1 MLFIIDKLLYLIL
14 TNLNPMNKKIFISY
28 SWGNSEHQE
37 WVVNL
42 ATRLMN
48 DTVDVVLDRW
58 SLKDGHDIFS
68 FMEEMVKSDEI
79 FRVLI
84 ISNKKYSE
92 KADSREG
99 GVGTETQ
106 IITPNIYSKEKQE
119 KFIPL
124 VIERDDKEEPYL
136 PIYLKSRKYID
147 FSRIENFEE
156 SYEELLRN
164 ILEAPSLPKPKI
176 GNKPP
181 VYITDSTI
189 NLSETNNRL
198 RTIENQLKKSNT
210 VSIKELNNFIDLFLE
225 NLWNYE
231 QKNPSNDIKLYGEQL
246 YNALVSYKPL
256 REDYIKF
263 VDILSSF
270 EIENSE
276 DVLIEFFENAPLYNR
291 PREENTRSWSDSS
304 FDIFKIIFHEL
315 FIYTVAICLKNK
327 NYKLV
332 ADLLHS
338 KYYKKEVY
346 NGKVEA
352 ESFVFLYKY
361 HENLENYMSKAF
373 NKITGFGD
381 YVIANLSETL
391 KKEDFILAD
400 TLCYFDSYL
409 NPKNDYDTWF
419 PNTYIYGQRQNL
431 TFFEKITSQ
440 KHFEK
445 IKEIF
450 NVNTKEELQAKL
462 NTYANNSN
470 DRIRYGRGGFNH
482 IPFINELIN
491 PETISIYR

>member
-1 MLFIIDKLLYLIL
+1 MS
-14 TNLNPMNKKIFISY
+14 KKIFISY

-37 WVVNL
+37 WIVNL

-48 DTVDVVLDRW
+48 DTIDVVLDRW

-92 KADSREG
+92 KADIREG

-106 IITPNIYSKEKQE
+106 IITPSIYSKEKQE
-119 KFIPL
+119 KFIPI
-124 VIERDDKEEPYL
+124 VIERDENGEPYL

-147 FSRIENFEE
+147 FSRIETFED

-176 GNKPP
+176 GVKPP
-181 VYITDSTI
+181 AYITESTI
-189 NLSETNNRL
+189 NLSETNNKL
-198 RTIENQLKKSNT
+198 RTIENQLKKSNS
-210 VSIKELNNFIDLFLE
+210 VSNKELNNFMELFLD

-231 QKNPSNDIKLYGEQL
+231 QKNTSNDLKLFGEQL

-256 REDYIKF
+256 REDFIKF
-263 VDILSSF
+263 IDILSSY

-276 DVLIEFFENAPLYNR
+276 DVLIDFFENAPIYNS
-291 PREENTRSWSDSS
+291 PREDNAGGWKNSRFE
-304 FDIFKIIFHEL
+304 IFKIIFHEL
-315 FIYTVAICLKNK
+315 FIYTIAIILKNK

-338 KYYKKEVY
+338 KYYKKDKYSGE
-346 NGKVEA
+346 KEPEA
-352 ESFVFLYKY
+352 FVFLYNY
-361 HENLENYMSKAF
+361 HQNLESYSSQFF

-381 YVIANLSETL
+381 YVITNLSDTL
-391 KKEDFILAD
+391 KKEEVILAD
-400 TLCYFDSYL
+400 TLCYFVSYL
-409 NPKNDYDTWF
+409 DQNTLYKTWF
-419 PNTYIYGQRQNL
+419 PNTYLYGERLN
-431 TFFEKITSQ
+431 TNFFEKITSQ

-445 IKEIF
+445 IKVIF
-450 NVNTKEELQAKL
+450 NINTKEELQEKL
-462 NTYANNSN
+462 YSYASNSN

-482 IPFINELIN
+482 VPFIHELVK
-491 PETISIYR
+491 PETIAIYR